1 MFPGMNSCF
10 LRSTIGLYLLRIYG
24 CYIFENI
31 TLKAR
36 ENEMTAMPGDRET
49 KNTALEE
56 IKPKTTALEEIKPK
70 SPTLEEIKPKSP
82 TLEEIILTE
91 KDRVLHFI
99 KERNDYIKNLPEI
112 EKKAF
117 IESIDRI
124 KENKGKIERLLLK
137 KEIKRGVDD
146 LLFSFEKLPL
156 FGKEY
161 WFMKFTADDG
171 SRRQFFLTFGR
182 SAGDIEVNG
191 KYVENSE
198 IKDNKTEGYCVSW
211 AYDEIQKSI
220 ADDLGIIEVKDEKV
234 ACISKDMKAEFYGSF
249 PKYILDISNNGENVC
264 CLDIKEPEANN
275 YKSEVS
281 EQFRGLFGYRLANL
295 YFDFK
300 GLLFEKDFSGKCYA
314 QKVIVVGPFIPWKWS
329 RIVFRNGSIL
339 TYYIPNIEIGGVE
352 YNIYNSLDFY
362 DAETGKM
369 HKFKKVKVSE
379 YPSEKGDK
387 RWVVT
392 AEEDKVFM
400 VTKSYCKESFS
411 FTNNFNFRYIEN
423 LVEVADFQVVTED
436 KVITLNETGS
446 GLGMVEDTSGFVI

>member
-1 MFPGMNSCF
+1 
-10 LRSTIGLYLLRIYG
+10 
-24 CYIFENI
+24 
-31 TLKAR
+31 
-36 ENEMTAMPGDRET
+36 MTDISGDREP
-49 KNTALEE
+49 
-56 IKPKTTALEEIKPK
+56 ITT
-70 SPTLEEIKPKSP
+70 TLEEM
-82 TLEEIILTE
+82 IITE
-91 KDRVLHFI
+91 KDRLLRFI

-117 IESIDRI
+117 IESIQKI
-124 KENKGKIERLLLK
+124 KESEDKIERLLLK
-137 KEIKRGVDD
+137 KEIKRGIDD
-146 LLFSFEKLPL
+146 FLFSFEELPL

-191 KYVENSE
+191 KYVENSR
-198 IKDNKTEGYCVSW
+198 IIDNKTEGYCVSW
-211 AYDEIQKSI
+211 AYDEMQRGIT
-220 ADDLGIIEVKDEKV
+220 DDLGVIEVKDERV
-234 ACISKDMKAEFYGSF
+234 TCISKDMRAEFYGSF
-249 PKYILDISNNGENVC
+249 PKYVLDISNNGEIIC
-264 CLDIKEPEANN
+264 SLDIKEPADNN
-275 YKSEVS
+275 YNSEVS

-300 GLLFEKDFSGKCYA
+300 GILFEKEFSGKCYA

-352 YNIYNSLDFY
+352 YNIYNSMDFY
-362 DAETGKM
+362 DAETRKM
-369 HKFKKVKVSE
+369 YRFKKAKVNE

-387 RWVVT
+387 RWVIT
-392 AEEDKVFM
+392 AEEGRVFM

-423 LVEVADFQVVTED
+423 LVDVVDFQAETED
-436 KVITLNETGS
+436 RVITLQETGS